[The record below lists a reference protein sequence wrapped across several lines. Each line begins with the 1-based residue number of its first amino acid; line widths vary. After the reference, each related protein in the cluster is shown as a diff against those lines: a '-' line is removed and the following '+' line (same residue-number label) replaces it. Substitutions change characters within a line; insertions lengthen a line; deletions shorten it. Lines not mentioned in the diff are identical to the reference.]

1 MYVQYVH
8 SMYVLVHALLH
19 ASLSMAHLKD
29 RRGIDNLED
38 VTVKRFWY
46 NDSEKMLAYCIVA
59 E

>member
-1 MYVQYVH
+1 
-8 SMYVLVHALLH
+8 MYVLVHALLH